1 MITQQ
6 LLRYHFR
13 FSFKDFAGDLW
24 EYPCIVDTLDTA
36 GADREA
42 YRSALISFGN
52 SIILNRNFVAPETLT
67 IKVRKEILR
76 EVTLDESEKE
86 HISRN

>member
-1 MITQQ
+1 MITQK

-13 FSFKDFAGDLW
+13 FSFKDFAGELW
-24 EYPCIVDTLDTA
+24 EYPCVIDVLDMT
-36 GADREA
+36 GSDREA
-42 YRSALISFGN
+42 YRQALISFGN

-67 IKVRKEILR
+67 VKLRKEIVR
-76 EVTLDESEKE
+76 EVTLDESKAE